1 MPMEIFLI
9 LMLVFGCIFL
19 SVTGISY
26 FVNTW
31 MERRKISEKMSGEAS
46 EKKLPLKS
54 MFLKLA
60 DHIGHFFSPKSA
72 EELSGM
78 RKKLLI
84 AGYRNRYSAKIVYG
98 AKALICMLVPFGLFM
113 IKLAFNIPMK
123 STLLIAIL
131 ISAALIGFYAPD
143 VFLRLRIADRKQKIL
158 KGFPDALDL
167 LIVCVEAGMS
177 LDSAITRVGEELK
190 LSNKV
195 LSDELKYLKLE
206 LRAGKSRRDAL
217 KNFGFRTDLEEVMSL
232 MTLLI
237 QTDRFGTS
245 IAQALRVYSET
256 MRTQRYQRAE
266 EMAAKLPVK
275 LVLPLILC
283 IFPSLFVVILGP
295 AIIQAVRVLGSR

>member
-1 MPMEIFLI
+1 MPMEMILI
-9 LMLVFGCIFL
+9 LALVFGCIFL
-19 SVTGISY
+19 AAIGISY
-26 FVNTW
+26 YVNTW
-31 MERRKISEKMSGEAS
+31 MDRRKISEKVSGEDS
-46 EKKLPLKS
+46 DKKLPLKS

-60 DHIGHFFSPKSA
+60 DHFGHFFSPKSA

-78 RKKLLI
+78 KKKLLI

-98 AKALICMLVPFGLFM
+98 AKALICMLVPLGLFL
-113 IKLAFNIPMK
+113 IKLALNIPMK
-123 STLLIAIL
+123 STLLMAIL
-131 ISAALIGFYAPD
+131 ISAALVGFYAPD

-195 LSDELKYLKLE
+195 LSDELKYLNLE

-217 KNFGFRTDLEEVMSL
+217 KNFGFRTDLEEVISL

-295 AIIQAVRVLGSR
+295 AIIQVVRVWGSR

>member
-1 MPMEIFLI
+1 MEMILI
-9 LMLVFGCIFL
+9 LIFVFGCIFL
-19 SVTGISY
+19 AVMGISY

-31 MERRKISEKMSGEAS
+31 IERKKISEKISGETS
-46 EKKLPLKS
+46 EKKLPLKNI
-54 MFLKLA
+54 FLKLA
-60 DHIGHFFSPKSA
+60 DHIGRFFSPKSA
-72 EELSGM
+72 EELSEM
-78 RKKLLI
+78 EKKLLI

-98 AKALICMLVPFGLFM
+98 AKALTCMLVPLVLFI
-113 IKLAFNIPMK
+113 IKLAIHIPVK
-123 STLLIAIL
+123 TSLLMAIL

-143 VFLRLRIADRKQKIL
+143 VLLRLRIADRKQKIL
-158 KGFPDALDL
+158 KAFPDALDL

-195 LSDELKYLKLE
+195 LSDELKYLNLE

-217 KNFGFRTDLEEVMSL
+217 KNFGLRSDLDEVMSL

-245 IAQALRVYSET
+245 IAQALRIYSET

-266 EMAAKLPVK
+266 EMASKLPVK

-295 AIIQAVRVLGSR
+295 AIIQVIRIWGSR

>member
-1 MPMEIFLI
+1 METTLI
-9 LMLVFGCIFL
+9 LILVFGCIFL
-19 SVTGISY
+19 AVIGSSY

-31 MERRKISEKMSGEAS
+31 IERKKISDKMSDEVS
-46 EKKLPLKS
+46 EKKLPLKNIL
-54 MFLKLA
+54 LKLA
-60 DHIGHFFSPKSA
+60 DQIGHYISPKSA
-72 EELSGM
+72 EELSEM
-78 RKKLLI
+78 EKKLLK

-98 AKALICMLVPFGLFM
+98 AKALLCGLIPFGLFA
-113 IKLAFNIPMK
+113 IKLAFVIPVK
-123 STLLIAIL
+123 TTLLMAIL
-131 ISAALIGFYAPD
+131 ISAALIGFYIPD
-143 VFLRLRIADRKQKIL
+143 IFLRLRIAERKQQIL
-158 KGFPDALDL
+158 NGFPDALDL

-195 LSDELKYLKLE
+195 LSDELKYLNLE

-217 KNFGFRTDLEEVMSL
+217 KNFGFRTDLDEVISL

-266 EMAAKLPVK
+266 EMASKLPVK

-295 AIIQAVRVLGSR
+295 AIIQIIRIWGSR